1 MAARRMSAEAEAL
14 LELLALLEQGHRID
28 QSKAS
33 GLYRFRHNRT
43 VIVGYSA
50 KGLLDAIRDFLVLGL
65 I

>member
-1 MAARRMSAEAEAL
+1 M
-14 LELLALLEQGHRID
+14 LELLELLEQGHRID

-33 GLYRFRHNRT
+33 GLYRFRYNRT